1 MAVRRM
7 NAALAHRGP
16 DAEGIWTRGRAAL
29 GHRRL
34 SIIDLS
40 PEANQPLLN
49 EDGSI
54 GVVVNGEIYN
64 FAELREGLVARGHV
78 FRSKSDSEVV
88 VHLYEEHGA
97 HCVAL
102 LKGMFALAI
111 WDSRTERLV
120 LARDRAGKKPLFYRP
135 LPAGGIA
142 FASELHALVRGLP
155 RQEVE
160 PNWNGIDEYLTLQY
174 VPSPH
179 TAYRNVF
186 KLEAAHVA
194 ILEPGKGMVQGP
206 YWCKPEGPSLQGSE
220 EDLAAELRHLLAQAV
235 RRRLVADVPVGA
247 FLSGGID
254 SSAVVALMARQS
266 TQRVQTFSI
275 GFPDALDSELRWAR
289 MVAARYGT
297 DHHELVVGPDVAHV
311 LAETVRHHGE
321 PFADSSAVA
330 TYCLARMTHEHVKV
344 ALSGDGSDEAFAG
357 YARYATAQ
365 LAHVYDALP
374 RPLREVYRLGVG
386 AAARAVAPHATG
398 YVDHF
403 VDGEAVRYPYIMCQF
418 TFEEKK
424 ALYRPAM
431 QAVMNGATTERF
443 ERILS
448 RSSRPSRLGRLIDL
462 DWNTYLVDDINA
474 KVDIASMSHALEVR
488 SPFLDTDVVEFAAR
502 LGRGMLMRVRGKRL
516 LRRAVRDLVP
526 SPILRRLKRGFGLPL
541 RRWMTR
547 DLAGLARDALL
558 DRTARERGLFEP
570 REVERLLASVSRDRN
585 APDRVWTLL
594 VLELWLREFIDGR
607 KASSV

>member
-1 MAVRRM
+1 M

-16 DAEGIWTRGRAAL
+16 DAEGVWRSGQAVL

-34 SIIDLS
+34 AIIDLS

-97 HCVAL
+97 QCVAL

-111 WDSRTERLV
+111 WDSRTQRLV
-120 LARDRAGKKPLFYRP
+120 LARDRAGKKPLFYRR
-135 LPAGGIA
+135 LPGGGLA
-142 FASELHALVRGLP
+142 FASELHALIRGLP
-155 RQEVE
+155 EQETV
-160 PNWNGIDEYLTLQY
+160 PNWKAIDEYLTLQY

-179 TAYRNVF
+179 TAYCDVF

-194 ILEPGKGMVQGP
+194 ILEPSKGVVHRPFWSKPDGP
-206 YWCKPEGPSLQGSE
+206 TLDGSE
-220 EDLAAELRHLLAQAV
+220 DDLAVELRHLLTQAV

-254 SSAVVALMARQS
+254 SSAVVALMATQS
-266 TQRVQTFSI
+266 TRRVQTFSI
-275 GFPDALDSELRWAR
+275 GFPDTFDSELGWAR
-289 MVAARYGT
+289 LVAARYGT

-330 TYCLARMTHEHVKV
+330 TYCLARMTGQHVKV

-374 RPLREVYRLGVG
+374 RPLREIYRLGVS
-386 AAARAVAPHATG
+386 AATRAVAPHASG
-398 YVDHF
+398 YVAHF

-418 TFEEKK
+418 TLEEKE

-431 QAVMNGATTERF
+431 RAVMNGATAERF

-448 RSSRPSRLGRLIDL
+448 QSSRPSRLGRLIDL

-474 KVDIASMSHALEVR
+474 KVDIASMSHSLEVR

-502 LGRGMLMRVRGKRL
+502 LGRGMLMRIRGKRL

-526 SPILRRLKRGFGLPL
+526 SAILRRVKRGFGLPL

-547 DLAGLARDALL
+547 DLSGLARDALL

-570 REVERLLASVSRDRN
+570 REVERLLASMGKDRN

-594 VLELWLREFIDGR
+594 VLELWLREFVDGPR
-607 KASSV
+607 VRDAT